1 MVFIAIGKILLLSNL
16 AATLFLTG
24 LVWEL
29 QVVQFPLMLRAGGLD
44 FPNYVKQQRIRNT
57 LLMAPVMLIELITGL
72 SLLLDPNLPH
82 SDVFH
87 AALLI
92 VVIWIV
98 TFASIVP
105 LHSKLARGYS
115 EATVRTVIRVNWIRT
130 VCWSLRSPIL
140 LWIALLRFR

>member
-1 MVFIAIGKILLLSNL
+1 MVFVAIGKILLLSNL

-29 QVVQFPLMLRAGGLD
+29 QAVQFPLMLHAGRLD
-44 FPNYVKQQRIRNT
+44 FPNYVKHQRTRNS
-57 LLMAPVMLIELITGL
+57 LLMAPAMLIELITGG
-72 SLLLDPNLPH
+72 LLLADPHLPH
-82 SDVFH
+82 RDVFH

-105 LHSKLARGYS
+105 IHSKLVRGYDES
-115 EATVRTVIRVNWIRT
+115 LIRKLIRRNWIRT
-130 VCWSLRSPIL
+130 VCWTLRSAIL
-140 LWIALLRFR
+140 LWVVRFC

>member
-1 MVFIAIGKILLLSNL
+1 MVFLVGTAVLRANL

-44 FPNYVKQQRIRNT
+44 FPSYVKHQRSRNT
-57 LLMAPVMLIELITGL
+57 LLMAPAMLIELITGL
-72 SLLLDPNLPH
+72 WLLADPHLPH
-82 SDVFH
+82 RDVLH

-92 VVIWIV
+92 GIIWVV

-105 LHSKLARGYS
+105 LHSKLIRGYDQS
-115 EATVRTVIRVNWIRT
+115 AVSPLIRHNWIRT
-130 VCWSLRSPIL
+130 VCWTLRSAIL
-140 LWIALLRFR
+140 LWVVRFC

>member
-1 MVFIAIGKILLLSNL
+1 LNGVLLSNL

-44 FPNYVKQQRIRNT
+44 FPDYVTHQRRRNT
-57 LLMAPVMLIELITGL
+57 LLMAPVMLIELVTGGW
-72 SLLLDPNLPH
+72 LLADDRDTFP
-82 SDVFH
+82 

-92 VVIWIV
+92 LIIWTV

-105 LHSKLARGYS
+105 IHSKLVRGYDQRLL
-115 EATVRTVIRVNWIRT
+115 RTLIRRNWIRT
-130 VCWSLRSPIL
+130 ACWSLRSAIL
-140 LWIALLRFR
+140 LWIAARRFC